1 MNRASELAFQ
11 NNEKEKRAAE
21 LLIANKEL
29 ALQIKEK
36 AKRAS
41 ELLVANKEL
50 AFQNKEKEKRASELL
65 IANTELAFQNI
76 EKEKRAAELLLA
88 NNELKEAHKLQE
100 ENIKGLQEMMYM
112 ISHELRQ
119 PVVQILGIT
128 SLFEILKN
136 SPEEAAEMTELI
148 RESAKSLDNYTRELT
163 DFVYQAELKAKNDL
177 NT

>member
-1 MNRASELAFQ
+1 M
-11 NNEKEKRAAE
+11 
-21 LLIANKEL
+21 
-29 ALQIKEK
+29 
-36 AKRAS
+36 
-41 ELLVANKEL
+41 VANKEL

-65 IANTELAFQNI
+65 IANKELAFQNI

-88 NNELKEAHKLQE
+88 NNELKEAQKSQQ

-128 SLFEILKN
+128 SLFETLKN
-136 SPEEAAEMTELI
+136 SPEETAELTHLI

-163 DFVYQAELKAKNDL
+163 TFVYEAELKAKNEL
-177 NT
+177 ST